1 MQVSTVRISSLKKLV
16 GGRRREFLSGLRSVG
31 NTNEKILYSTATQVE
46 REELIIPAYLGS
58 EKPGKH
64 SYMSIPGEFPLI
76 GKTAGQL
83 FDDTVE
89 KFTDSEA
96 LVICQEEQRLT
107 YADLKTEV
115 QIMFKIQNK
124 YTVKR

>member
-76 GKTAGQL
+76 GKTVGQL
-83 FDDTVE
+83 LDDSVE
-89 KFTDSEA
+89 KFSDAEA
-96 LVICQEEQRLT
+96 LVICENKKRVT
-107 YADLKTEV
+107 YAHLKEEV
-115 QIMFKIQNK
+115 RILSINK
-124 YTVKR
+124 